1 MKTLNTFRT
10 NLPNKLPALK
20 ATESEIK
27 SEVQEITTIIHSF
40 LNEVNKLSDNYA
52 SICSKYRSYNETVD
66 KAKIWISE
74 VKKSSKKVIEEP
86 VADESSA
93 VQDQL
98 NKAKLINMEVVG
110 QSRLVENIF
119 QAVKLFTETLES
131 CNVAPKDTKN
141 IESTINSIQDDYSEL
156 HDRIACRIKEL
167 QIALIH
173 SQDIQSGLERFLKW
187 LEDTETKNLKLQNQ
201 SISLIIEKLE
211 SQVINLMH
219 TCIKTLL
226 LISNNCFI
234 IYICF
239 IGTRL
244 QNIEI

>member
-1 MKTLNTFRT
+1 MQEYLKTLNTFRT

-52 SICSKYRSYNETVD
+52 SICSKYRSYNETVE

-86 VADESSA
+86 VADEPSA

-119 QAVKLFTETLES
+119 QAVKLFTDTLEN

-156 HDRIACRIKEL
+156 HDKIACRIKEL

-173 SQDIQSGLERFLKW
+173 SQDIQGGLDRFLKW
-187 LEDTETKNLKLQNQ
+187 LEETESKSLKFQNQ
-201 SISLIIEKLE
+201 PISLIIEKLE
-211 SQVINLMH
+211 CQVRN
-219 TCIKTLL
+219 
-226 LISNNCFI
+226 FV
-234 IYICF
+234 
-239 IGTRL
+239 
-244 QNIEI
+244 